1 MLATSRRSKILI
13 DELQKNNEIIEIS
26 YISSYDNKKKNFE
39 IKTVHL
45 QKINFGNSSNSYI
58 ESPEIKEI
66 CRTIK
71 LSKTIMLDSLADH
84 YKKIINNL
92 LIFSNNIEIIID
104 YISTIDVIYNKAHV
118 SVLYNLSKPIIDDTY
133 DSSFFDVKSLRH
145 PLIENLLQDEIYV
158 PNDICLNEKNLGILL
173 YGINAIGKS
182 SLIKSIGIC
191 IIMAQ
196 TGFFTPCNSLTYK
209 PYHHIFTRIIGNDN
223 IFKGLSTF
231 AVEMLELNN
240 ILKFSNENSL
250 ILGDEL
256 CSGTENNSATGIIL
270 SGISAGAVC
279 WFDWIL
285 SDSVGPGYNPL
296 RGINILSGSC
306 TPHSSVS
313 ERMSQYQADIKNSK
327 LPPGIAIDDGVAVL
341 FVDGSAKKVCTAR
354 NGCDAYF
361 IDKNS
366 KISLNEYINKL

>member
-1 MLATSRRSKILI
+1 
-13 DELQKNNEIIEIS
+13 
-26 YISSYDNKKKNFE
+26 
-39 IKTVHL
+39 
-45 QKINFGNSSNSYI
+45 
-58 ESPEIKEI
+58 
-66 CRTIK
+66 
-71 LSKTIMLDSLADH
+71 MLDSLADH

-92 LIFSNNIEIIID
+92 LTFSNNIEIIIN

-118 SVLYNLSKPIIDDTY
+118 SVLYNLSKPIIDDSHN
-133 DSSFFDVKSLRH
+133 SSFFDVKSLRH

-158 PNDICLNEKNLGILL
+158 PNDICLNNKNLGILL

-196 TGFFTPCNSLTYK
+196 TGFFAPCNSLTYK

-270 SGISAGAVC
+270 SGINHLYNQKSNFIFATH
-279 WFDWIL
+279 IHEI
-285 SDSVGPGYNPL
+285 SDCEEIKSKENMSIKHMSVEYDKEKDNLIYYRKLKDGPGDSMYGLEVCKYLHMPKHFL
-296 RGINILSGSC
+296 DYAHNI
-306 TPHSSVS
+306 
-313 ERMSQYQADIKNSK
+313 RNKYFNNK
-327 LPPGIAIDDGVAVL
+327 AVL
-341 FVDGSAKKVCTAR
+341 DYKICRYNEKVRGKCELCNDEISTETHHLQHQSNANK
-354 NGCDAYF
+354 NGF
-361 IDKNS
+361 IKDFHKNVNGNLLNVCEKCHLKMHKS
-366 KISLNEYINKL
+366 KNGHIKVKTSSGFILEEL